1 MHELSARLDEV
12 FREIDRLQGLADA
25 AADVGADFPARLD
38 AEVDALI
45 DEAADLMDEMTYNRE
60 AYPPED

>member
-25 AADVGADFPARLD
+25 AADIGADFPARLD
-38 AEVDALI
+38 EELSRLI
-45 DEAADLMDEMTYNRE
+45 DEAADLMDEMEYNGE
-60 AYPPED
+60 AYPED